1 MVERIREEFID
12 MFELVGKYNKAKI
25 FTDVIENS
33 TISHIQ
39 SFLNL
44 ECLDGSRIRIMPDCH
59 DGKGCVIGTTM
70 TISDKVIPSVVGCD
84 IGCGVLV
91 VKLKE
96 KRIELPKLDSVI
108 RKYVAIE
115 RTEEHKRL
123 GEVGLDDLVCK
134 KGDLKAVRLGFG
146 TPGGGNH
153 FIEVDKDE
161 ESGDLY
167 LVIHSGSRNLGIQ
180 VEKYYQDLA
189 YEETK
194 SRELGGEYSELV
206 KSLKD
211 KLIKEGR
218 QKELSEEIKKLS
230 KKFKE
235 YKTHLAYE
243 VSYVSDK
250 NFKDYLNDM
259 EIAQRYAYLNR
270 RVIADTILKEMK
282 LHEVESFTTMHN
294 YIDLENKIVRKGAV
308 SAQKGERLI
317 IPINMRD
324 GSLLCIGKGNKDWNY
339 SAPHGAGRLMSRSVA
354 KNSLSVKEFKE
365 TMKEAG
371 IFSTCIGK
379 GTLDEAPMAYKS
391 MEDIVENVKDTVD
404 IEKVIKPIYNF
415 KAGEEEE

>member
-1 MVERIREEFID
+1 
-12 MFELVGKYNKAKI
+12 MFELVGKYNKAKV
-25 FTDVIENS
+25 FTDTIENS

-44 ECLDGSRIRIMPDCH
+44 ECLEDSKIRIMPDCH

-96 KRIELPKLDSVI
+96 KRIDLPKLDSTI

-115 RTEEHKRL
+115 RTSEHKTL
-123 GEVGLDDLVCK
+123 NEVGVDDLVCK

-153 FIEVDKDE
+153 FIEIDKDE

-194 SRELGGEYSELV
+194 TRELGGEYKDLVDEL
-206 KSLKD
+206 KK
-211 KLIKEGR
+211 KLLAEGKK
-218 QKELSEEIKKLS
+218 KELGSEIARLK
-230 KKFKE
+230 KKFSE

-250 NFKDYLNDM
+250 NFKDYIHDM

-270 RVIADTILKEMK
+270 RVMADMILKEMK

-294 YIDLENKIVRKGAV
+294 YIDLDSMIVRKGAV
-308 SAQKGERLI
+308 SAKKDEQLI

-324 GSLLCIGKGNKDWNY
+324 GSLLCIGKGNEDWNC

-354 KNSLSVKEFKE
+354 KSSLSVNEFKK

-371 IFSTCIGK
+371 VFSTCVGN
-379 GTLDEAPMAYKS
+379 GTIDEAPMAYKS
-391 MEDIVENVKDTVD
+391 MEDILNNITDTVEVFK
-404 IEKVIKPIYNF
+404 IIKPIYNF
-415 KAGEEEE
+415 KSGEEE